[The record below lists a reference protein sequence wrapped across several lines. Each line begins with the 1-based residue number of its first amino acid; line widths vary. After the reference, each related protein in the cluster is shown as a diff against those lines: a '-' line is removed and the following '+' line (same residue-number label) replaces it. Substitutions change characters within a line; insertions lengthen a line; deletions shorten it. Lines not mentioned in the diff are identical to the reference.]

1 MERGDVPPM
10 PKSNVS
16 ESRFERKE
24 TLGEGEEDN
33 YFNNPLSS
41 ALVCIFFPLHLPSL
55 PVAQKV
61 GGRGGWDDGVQ
72 RALYILVPTNNQS
85 GGRRRSI
92 TLLLITLLFF

>member
-1 MERGDVPPM
+1 M

-41 ALVCIFFPLHLPSL
+41 ALVCIFFPSSSPLP
-55 PVAQKV
+55 P
-61 GGRGGWDDGVQ
+61 GRSKGWGE
-72 RALYILVPTNNQS
+72 
-85 GGRRRSI
+85 GWMG
-92 TLLLITLLFF
+92 